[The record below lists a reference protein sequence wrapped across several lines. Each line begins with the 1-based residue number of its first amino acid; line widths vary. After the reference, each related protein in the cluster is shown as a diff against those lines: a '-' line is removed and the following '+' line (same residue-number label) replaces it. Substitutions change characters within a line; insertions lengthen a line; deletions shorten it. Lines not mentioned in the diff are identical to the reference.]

1 MPVFIGSVNS
11 VKIISVKQYQK
22 LARIEDAARKYAYSL
37 KGEWWKSVKL
47 WKDYRRRWENYVNSL
62 GIMGKD
68 GATAYYRVE
77 NGKDYSHGYTFG
89 DSLA

>member
-11 VKIISVKQYQK
+11 VKTISVKQYQK

-47 WKDYRRRWENYVNSL
+47 QDYRRKWLKYAESI
-62 GIMGKD
+62 GISKNEQVF
-68 GATAYYRVE
+68 YRVE
-77 NGKDYSHGYTFG
+77 NGKDYSHGYYFG